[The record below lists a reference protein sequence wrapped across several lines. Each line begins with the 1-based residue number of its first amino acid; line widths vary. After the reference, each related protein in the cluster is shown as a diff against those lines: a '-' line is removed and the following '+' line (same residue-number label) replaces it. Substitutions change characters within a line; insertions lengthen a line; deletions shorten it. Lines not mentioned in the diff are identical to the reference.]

1 MKADEM
7 RALLRKARDKA
18 GSQSAFA
25 RKVGVSVAH
34 VNAVLHGKPA
44 GPGILEALGREQI
57 TEYQRECAAPFE
69 SPDAADER
77 HGGRLW
83 EVNLAKNI

>member
-7 RALLRKARDKA
+7 RALLRKACERA

-34 VNAVLHGKPA
+34 VNAVLHGKPP
-44 GPGILEALGREQI
+44 GPVILEALGLEAI
-57 TEYQRECAAPFE
+57 TEYRKIRRP
-69 SPDAADER
+69 
-77 HGGRLW
+77 L
-83 EVNLAKNI
+83 L